1 MPATCATPVLIPAE
15 TLATRITELARE
27 IEAQYGA
34 RTPVH
39 LICVLKGGFVFLA
52 DLVRQLNLPV
62 TLDFISMSSY
72 AKGTTSSGEVKLVK
86 DLDSGIQGRDVIVV
100 EDIVD
105 TGLTLQYLLE
115 ILQAR
120 GPRSL
125 KVACLLNKPS
135 RRKVDVT
142 VDFVGFTIADRFVV
156 GFGLDFEGA
165 YRHLPYIGLLD
176 GSVPPAPPA
185 QG

>member
-105 TGLTLQYLLE
+105 TGLTLQYL
-115 ILQAR
+115 A
-120 GPRSL
+120 
-125 KVACLLNKPS
+125 
-135 RRKVDVT
+135 T
-142 VDFVGFTIADRFVV
+142 VS
-156 GFGLDFEGA
+156 
-165 YRHLPYIGLLD
+165 D
-176 GSVPPAPPA
+176 GSRNVIHFKLSCSDGGLFVPASVRGTILKTSPPSWS
-185 QG
+185 QM